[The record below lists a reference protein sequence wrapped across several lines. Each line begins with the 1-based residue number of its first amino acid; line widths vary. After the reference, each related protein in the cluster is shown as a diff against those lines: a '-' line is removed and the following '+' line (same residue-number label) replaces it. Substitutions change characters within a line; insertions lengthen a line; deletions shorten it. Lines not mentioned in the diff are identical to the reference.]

1 VKKSQIRALLLRLAE
16 ERGPD
21 ATFCP
26 SDAARRLAKDWRP
39 LMDEVREV
47 AAKLVEEKKL
57 VCTQKGRTVHPLTAK
72 GAIRLGKA

>member
-1 VKKSQIRALLLRLAE
+1 MKKSQIRTLLLHLAE

-47 AAKLVEEKKL
+47 AATLVGEGAL
-57 VCTQKGRTVHPLTAK
+57 RCTQKGRKVHPLTAK
-72 GAIRLGKA
+72 GAIRLGKG